1 MADMTIR
8 RATAAD
14 IPQIDEL
21 LRQVLEVHH
30 AGRPDLFKGG
40 AKKYTDEELKT
51 ILADDQT
58 PVFVAVAPA
67 DTANAGDA
75 ESVSAA
81 HSAEESSNT
90 GSLAV
95 DQVLGYAFCVFQQHT
110 NSNILTNIKT
120 LYIDDLCVDER
131 SRGHHVG
138 STLYHYVLD
147 FARKF
152 GCYNV
157 TLNVWA
163 CNPKAQTFYERMG
176 LTPYSIG
183 MEQIL

>member
-90 GSLAV
+90 APSPSIKCSATHSA
-95 DQVLGYAFCVFQQHT
+95 YS
-110 NSNILTNIKT
+110 SN
-120 LYIDDLCVDER
+120 
-131 SRGHHVG
+131 
-138 STLYHYVLD
+138 
-147 FARKF
+147 
-152 GCYNV
+152 
-157 TLNVWA
+157 
-163 CNPKAQTFYERMG
+163 
-176 LTPYSIG
+176 TPTVIF
-183 MEQIL
+183 

>member
-1 MADMTIR
+1 M
-8 RATAAD
+8 
-14 IPQIDEL
+14 
-21 LRQVLEVHH
+21 
-30 AGRPDLFKGG
+30 
-40 AKKYTDEELKT
+40 
-51 ILADDQT
+51 
-58 PVFVAVAPA
+58 
-67 DTANAGDA
+67 
-75 ESVSAA
+75 
-81 HSAEESSNT
+81 
-90 GSLAV
+90 
-95 DQVLGYAFCVFQQHT
+95 LGYAFCVFQQHT

-152 GCYNV
+152 GCYNA

-176 LTPYSIG
+176 LTPYRIG